1 MDIAEL
7 HKLFVKHQTITTDT
21 RDCPENS
28 IFLALKGETFN
39 GNTFASAALEK
50 GCAYAVVDE
59 AEYAKAGDA
68 RYILVDDCLKTLQQL
83 AHYHREQ
90 FSIPV
95 IEIT

>member
-39 GNTFASAALEK
+39 GNSFASAALEK
-50 GCAYAVVDE
+50 GC
-59 AEYAKAGDA
+59 
-68 RYILVDDCLKTLQQL
+68 RC
-83 AHYHREQ
+83 R
-90 FSIPV
+90 
-95 IEIT
+95 

>member
-39 GNTFASAALEK
+39 GNAFASAALDK

-59 AEYAKAGDA
+59 AEYAKADDA

-83 AHYHREQ
+83 AHYHRE
-90 FSIPV
+90 
-95 IEIT
+95 